1 MMFESV
7 TIEMVLQY
15 GALGLICVV
24 FICSFSKQ
32 IKQMMEIESKIFEY
46 FMKSNSESYESIKN
60 SIASL
65 VQLSN
70 KTNENIINLKRELT
84 DMDLALLEQM
94 KRIKIDESILESAM
108 EREIKIRKILLEV
121 SNQQNILRELESSI
135 INDENE

>member
-7 TIEMVLQY
+7 TLEMVLQY

-32 IKQMMEIESKIFEY
+32 IQQMMEMESKIFEY

-60 SIASL
+60 SIISL

-70 KTNENIINLKRELT
+70 KTNENIINLKRELV

-94 KRIKIDESILESAM
+94 KRIKIDEKILESAI

-121 SNQQNILRELESSI
+121 SNQQNILQELERSI
-135 INDENE
+135 VNQPNE

>member
-1 MMFESV
+1 MFESV

-70 KTNENIINLKRELT
+70 KTNENIINLKRELV

-94 KRIKIDESILESAM
+94 KRIKIDEKILESAI

-135 INDENE
+135 INNENE